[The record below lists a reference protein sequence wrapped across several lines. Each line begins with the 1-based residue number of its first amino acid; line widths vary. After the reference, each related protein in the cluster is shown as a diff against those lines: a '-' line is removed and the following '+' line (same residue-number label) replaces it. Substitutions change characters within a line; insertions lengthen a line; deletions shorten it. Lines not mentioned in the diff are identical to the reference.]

1 MMFPR
6 YVRLSL
12 PRLWVRDIVHFAK
25 KSDVVG
31 GNGVM
36 NIAPLVEARRAA
48 RSRVNRTTL
57 LTRGLALVARNRPEL
72 RQSYIPFPV
81 GHIYQHPKSV
91 ATIVVERGWRGE
103 SAVFVDQIQAP
114 EDLSLDE
121 IDALY
126 RGMRQRPIESVGG
139 FRRLIRVTR
148 LPLPIRRGLWRLALY
163 GSGDLHSRYF
173 GTFSV
178 NSIPAPRT
186 EAMQSVTPIT
196 MSVTHGYLESN
207 GDMPLQI
214 LVDHRVIDGMGLVRI
229 ARELE
234 AVLNEQLAAELR
246 ESAGL
251 PVSAVPPRP
260 RMKAADE
267 G

>member
-25 KSDVVG
+25 KSHVVG

-48 RSRVNRTTL
+48 RSRINRTSL
-57 LTRGLALVARNRPEL
+57 LARGLALVARDRPEM

-81 GHIYQHPKSV
+81 AHLYQYPKSV

-103 SAVFVDQIQAP
+103 SAVFFDQIQAP

-121 IDALY
+121 IDLRY
-126 RGMRQRPIESVGG
+126 RGMRQMPIESVGG
-139 FRRLIRVTR
+139 FRRLIRFTR
-148 LPLPIRRGLWRLALY
+148 MPLPIRRGFWRLGLY
-163 GSGDLHSRYF
+163 GSGYLHSRYF
-173 GTFSV
+173 GTFSI

-186 EAMQSVTPIT
+186 EFMQSVTPIT
-196 MSVTHGYLESN
+196 MSVTHGYLEPN

-214 LVDHRVIDGMGLVRI
+214 LVDHRVIDGMTLIRI

-234 AVLNEQLAAELR
+234 TVLNEQIAGELR
-246 ESAGL
+246 ESADL
-251 PVSAVPPRP
+251 KAPAAPPRP
-260 RMKAADE
+260 RAQLAE
-267 G
+267 ES